1 MKVGLLFPQSELFP
15 AIRRDLMLGL
25 SIAQKKEPLTQ
36 WEIVPEFIGAG
47 AVAQVES
54 AINKC
59 KYQHDCDVVIAWVN
73 SKVMLSLQ
81 PVIAQLQMPV
91 IVLNVG
97 EHLSSPDWRQPY
109 LFFHTAEL
117 WRSQLVLAEWMQ
129 TTFGGDC
136 CINTSLFDSGY
147 GLIEAYKLGLGRAG
161 GTQLHLNVLKNPP
174 GDFQT
179 ASLFDSLA
187 TLQTGHVHALLSGGE
202 SVDFLLHYDAKTQ
215 QQRPPLSVSPFMLE
229 EPIPPTCSLQEAYT
243 ASTWQL
249 NKTGDE
255 ESLVFWLE
263 QQPELPNVF
272 QLLSFEAG
280 LVLAETCKTFSNSP
294 GMQNAL
300 AAAAVQGPRGIISL
314 AQLPHEKSSSVLLEK
329 IRIDAGNILRESI
342 DEIVFDSSADAH
354 LFSSATQAVS
364 GWHNPYL
371 FL

>member
-1 MKVGLLFPQSELFP
+1 MKIGLLFPQSELFP

-25 SIAQKKEPLTQ
+25 SIAQKKDPFTQ

-47 AVAQVES
+47 ALAQVES

-59 KYQHDCDVVIAWVN
+59 KYQHDCDMVIAWVN
-73 SKVMLSLQ
+73 TKVMLSLQ
-81 PVIAQLQMPV
+81 PIIAQLQMPL

-97 EHLSSPDWRQPY
+97 EHLSSPEWRQPY

-117 WRSQLVLAEWMQ
+117 WRSQMVLAEWMQ
-129 TTFGGDC
+129 MTFGGDC

-147 GLIEAYKLGLGRAG
+147 GLLEAYKLGLGRAG

-187 TLQTGHVHALLSGGE
+187 AMQTVHVHALLSGGE
-202 SVDFLLHYDAKTQ
+202 SVDFLQQYDAKTQ
-215 QQRPPLSVSPFMLE
+215 EHSPPLSVSPFMLE
-229 EPIPPTCSLQEAYT
+229 EPIPASCSMQEAYT

-249 NKTGDE
+249 NKTGNE
-255 ESLVFWLE
+255 ESLAFWLH
-263 QQPELPNVF
+263 QQPDVPNVF
-272 QLLSFEAG
+272 QLLSYEVG
-280 LVLAETCKTFSNSP
+280 LVLVETSKTFSNSLAL
-294 GMQNAL
+294 QNAL
-300 AAAAVQGPRGIISL
+300 ATTIVQGPRGIISL
-314 AQLPHEKSSSVLLEK
+314 TQLPHEKSSPVLLEK
-329 IRIDAGNILRESI
+329 IRIDVGNISRESI
-342 DEIVFDSSADAH
+342 DEIVIDSSSDAH
-354 LFSSATQAVS
+354 LFSSAKQAVT

>member
-25 SIAQKKEPLTQ
+25 SIAQKKESITQ
-36 WEIVPEFIGAG
+36 WEIVPEFIGTG

-59 KYQHDCDVVIAWVN
+59 KYQHDCDMVIAWAN
-73 SKVMLSLQ
+73 SKVILSLQ

-97 EHLSSPDWRQPY
+97 EHLSSPEWRQPY

-117 WRSQLVLAEWMQ
+117 WRSQIVLAEWMQ
-129 TTFGGDC
+129 TTFGSDC

-147 GLIEAYKLGLGRAG
+147 GLLEAYKLGLGRAG

-174 GDFQT
+174 GNFQT

-187 TLQTGHVHALLSGGE
+187 AMQTGHIHALLSGGE
-202 SVDFLLHYDAKTQ
+202 SVDFLQHYDATTK
-215 QQRPPLSVSPFMLE
+215 QQRQPLSVSPFMLE
-229 EPIPPTCSLQEAYT
+229 EPIPATCSLQAAYT

-249 NKTGDE
+249 NKTSNE
-255 ESLVFWLE
+255 ESLAFWLQ

-272 QLLSFEAG
+272 QLLSFEVG
-280 LVLAETCKTFSNSP
+280 LVMAEASKAYSSNLVL
-294 GMQNAL
+294 QNAL
-300 AAAAVQGPRGIISL
+300 AATKVQGPGGNISI
-314 AQLPHEKSSSVLLEK
+314 AQLPHEKNSPVLLEK
-329 IRIDAGNILRESI
+329 IRIEAGSISRQTI
-342 DEIVFDSSADAH
+342 DEIVIDSSTDVH
-354 LFSSATQAVS
+354 LFSSATQAVT